1 MRAFF
6 PLLLIL
12 GCGTTP
18 EEGLPPEPRAAAAG
32 ELRFELDPA
41 PGGALEGLDGGG
53 FVYWEGE
60 RRLSLHLVEFEPE
73 PAPTLDWH
81 APPRPDPR
89 RATADWTGPH
99 GATGVAICEPAAA
112 RAWCED
118 VLARLRVDQ
127 VPVAHS

>member
-1 MRAFF
+1 AARLRRRLSRLSGNREMRTRGSAYTGPSETTEAETMRAFF

-81 APPRPDPR
+81 A
-89 RATADWTGPH
+89 
-99 GATGVAICEPAAA
+99 
-112 RAWCED
+112 
-118 VLARLRVDQ
+118 
-127 VPVAHS
+127 